1 MNITYNNVFYFG
13 KDKKNLHF
21 INLVIDNKSYGDL
34 VIAINTDLGA
44 QLNNFCLEK
53 EQVIEVEYIGSDF
66 DILELSTND
75 IAQSVKE
82 SVYNFFDTTA
92 KIKGFINS
100 NDCVFVLSS
109 SDKLKAENAKIFLE
123 WRNKNLSVL
132 DELITNID
140 KIDKFSI
147 DYVLEHFTPIEW
159 AKSADEKTLEEL
171 KSDKLAELSTKASS
185 FEQIENKE
193 MYIISSLGYK
203 VNADPKALR
212 NIEVLIDLGVTQF
225 RNYDNENVEV
235 TTDNLKT
242 IKSEIGINSVKLY
255 QQKWAM
261 QDLINKAETIE
272 ELNSIEIKFT
282 MMDFTNE

>member
-1 MNITYNNVFYFG
+1 MYKYVKFNKETGLCTEVGTGTNTKFY
-13 KDKKNLHF
+13 
-21 INLVIDNKSYGDL
+21 KSIGM
-34 VIAINTDLGA
+34 T
-44 QLNNFCLEK
+44 EM
-53 EQVIEVEYIGSDF
+53 EVEQAYDGSYY
-66 DILELSTND
+66 L
-75 IAQSVKE
+75 
-82 SVYNFFDTTA
+82 
-92 KIKGFINS
+92 KGYAPIQ
-100 NDCVFVLSS
+100 
-109 SDKLKAENAKIFLE
+109 
-123 WRNKNLSVL
+123 
-132 DELITNID
+132 NID
-140 KIDKFSI
+140 
-147 DYVLEHFTPIEW
+147 
-159 AKSADEKTLEEL
+159 EL

-185 FEQIENKE
+185 FEQTENKE

-212 NIEVLIDLGVTQF
+212 NIEVLIELGVTQF

>member
-21 INLVIDNKSYGDL
+21 INLVIDDKTYGDL

-100 NDCVFVLSS
+100 NDCVFALSS

-159 AKSADEKTLEEL
+159 AKSADEKTLDEL

-185 FEQIENKE
+185 FEQTENKE

-212 NIEVLIDLGVTQF
+212 NIKVLIELGVTQF
-225 RNYDNENVEV
+225 RKYDNENVEV

-242 IKSEIGINSVKLY
+242 IKSEISINSVKLY

-272 ELNSIEIKFT
+272 ELNAIEIKFT